1 VKWRGA
7 IRRTL
12 PYVIAIFGG
21 FTLAYL
27 IVAFFV
33 FPAGIVPKDVKVP
46 NVVGLDYDEAARRLQ
61 QSGFTAERGEMRFH
75 ASAPKMTVLEQTPA
89 AGASDLVGSAVT
101 LALSNGQRIATVPT
115 VTGMSQSDAERQ
127 LEAAGFDAGDVTELP
142 SEQPRGE
149 VIATRPQAGSQLPIP
164 STVALVISAGP
175 TVVVA
180 PDVVGRNF
188 AQARSLLEQ
197 VGLALG
203 NVTSTDGANPD
214 GSATVVSQTPAAGSQ
229 VARGAKIDLQ
239 VGPPR

>member
-1 VKWRGA
+1 MSWRGA
-7 IRRTL
+7 FRRFL
-12 PYVIAIFGG
+12 PYVIAIIGG
-21 FTLAYL
+21 FLLAYL
-27 IVAFFV
+27 IVAFII

-46 NVVGLDYDEAARRLQ
+46 NVVGLDFDEAARRLQ
-61 QSGFTAERGEMRFH
+61 QAGFTAERGEMRFH
-75 ASAPKMTVLEQTPA
+75 ASAPKMTVLEQSPS

-101 LALSNGQRIATVPT
+101 LALSNGQRMATVPT

-127 LEAAGFDAGDVTELP
+127 LEAAGFDAGDVTEQP
-142 SEQPRGE
+142 SQQPRGE
-149 VIATRPQAGSQLPIP
+149 VIATRPQAGSPLPIP

-175 TVVVA
+175 TVVIT

-203 NVTSTDGANPD
+203 NVTTTNGAAPDGA
-214 GSATVVSQTPAAGSQ
+214 STVTSQTPAAGSQ